1 MYMKNFTFI
10 IFLIITNLSY
20 SYENNQQ
27 LLQNPPKKINSFD
40 LQSLDG
46 KQIKVAD
53 KLKTKKLILIN
64 FWATWCPPCIKE
76 IPDLIKLEKKFE
88 NEIEIIFVSVDANP
102 TKVIPN
108 FLKKNNLENFQT
120 YIDKKLNLTKQLG
133 VKVMPTTLIINEG
146 PYELSRVVGYIDWL
160 NEELLKELKN
170 LL

>member
-1 MYMKNFTFI
+1 MKNFTFI

-20 SYENNQQ
+20 SYENNQL
-27 LLQNPPKKINSFD
+27 LLQNPPKKIKFFD
-40 LQSLDG
+40 LQSLNG
-46 KQIKVAD
+46 QKIKVAD

-88 NEIEIIFVSVDANP
+88 NEIEVIFVSVDANP

-108 FLKKNNLENFQT
+108 FLKKNNLEDFQT

-133 VKVMPTTLIINEG
+133 VKVMPKTLIINEG

-160 NEELLKELKN
+160 NEELLRELKN